1 MVIYVQSK
9 NTNCHE
15 LSINF
20 FRPIRSIVLQEHVFL
35 TYRYAVIYQ
44 INQMPSGWV
53 TPAIHY
59 SKINTSVPLKFGIMF
74 LSILGAI
81 KALKSMLFIC
91 KWLIL
96 KMDDHSN
103 RRALFLLIRY

>member
-20 FRPIRSIVLQEHVFL
+20 FRSIRSIVLQEHVFL

-44 INQMPSGWV
+44 INQM
-53 TPAIHY
+53 H
-59 SKINTSVPLKFGIMF
+59 
-74 LSILGAI
+74 
-81 KALKSMLFIC
+81 
-91 KWLIL
+91 LIL
-96 KMDDHSN
+96 MN
-103 RRALFLLIRY
+103 NE